1 MLESEAAIQKIQ
13 FHTNVV
19 FDDQKSLHFF
29 LMSSYHKLRDL
40 IDLLISFDFELTE
53 DQKIMIEED
62 LNDYHIIQARSFVEQ
77 CFILFCLLLKPESD
91 KPIISYDTI
100 GHLFSEEKKHGSII
114 DE

>member
-19 FDDQKSLHFF
+19 FNDQRSLHFF

-53 DQKIMIEED
+53 EQKIMIEED

-77 CFILFCLLLKPESD
+77 CYILCCLLRKPESY

-100 GHLFSEEKKHGSII
+100 GRLFSEEKTHGSII